1 MDLDK
6 LNVLPEWNEAML
18 LDFRDDDDDEWK
30 TKQELEIGKALYN
43 QWREV
48 FGLVY
53 AFTDSL
59 RETEDEKSHPA
70 STKNLIFQNLTIVA
84 PKIISAIQIND
95 YVLRMENASIIR
107 NNCRE
112 MMVQISFA
120 AMIGDADEQ
129 HKEVIEQSLNKFKAL
144 FKQWVTGF
152 EKDDYEDEWGLFV

>member
-6 LNVLPEWNEAML
+6 LNLLPEW
-18 LDFRDDDDDEWK
+18 DDAILHSFSDDEGDEWK
-30 TKQELEIGKALYN
+30 TKNNLDIGKTLYN

-48 FGLVY
+48 FGLVF
-53 AFTDSL
+53 ALTDSL
-59 RETEDEKSHPA
+59 REAEDEKSHPA

-84 PKIISAIQIND
+84 PKIISAIQVND

-129 HKEVIEQSLNKFKAL
+129 HKEVIEESLNRFREL
-144 FKQWVTGF
+144 FKQWVATF

>member
-6 LNVLPEWNEAML
+6 LNLLPDWNDAMQHS
-18 LDFRDDDDDEWK
+18 FRDDEGDEWK
-30 TKQELEIGKALYN
+30 TQNDLAIGEALYN

-48 FGLVY
+48 FGLVF

-59 RETEDEKSHPA
+59 IEDEESHPA
-70 STKNLIFQNLTIVA
+70 STKSLIFQNLTIVA
-84 PKIISAIQIND
+84 PKIISAIQVND

-120 AMIGDADEQ
+120 AMIGEADQQ
-129 HKEVIEQSLNKFKAL
+129 HKEVIEESLNKFREL
-144 FKQWVTGF
+144 FKQWVATF
-152 EKDDYEDEWGLFV
+152 EKDDYEDEWGLFI